1 MRSRAGGAVRWVEPV
16 CTAFRRDGT
25 APGREARARPPEAG
39 RGGSKGE
46 GRAGHV
52 NVHTRARTHT
62 RTHTPPESGCPARLR
77 ARRGPGWTA
86 VGSRARPCPSLSRAI
101 GRSGLSG
108 GSRGPRT
115 SGHGQTRR
123 TWLLVSD
130 SHGSG
135 HTVQRWLR
143 RDGRRN
149 GRGERG
155 ASGRPERE
163 AGLSSRR
170 PVPRNRGSLYHAGD
184 AVPRPGSSVFLC
196 SRLPGLLCG
205 GRRPAP
211 PHPVI
216 PAETDTPGC
225 FTRALGVGIWPHTQP
240 RGAPSSCRSSDCQRQ
255 PANRP
260 QVLEPSS
267 QPSHPALLGPPSTNQ
282 VPPASTARGVCL
294 QMDKDGR

>member
-1 MRSRAGGAVRWVEPV
+1 MTAASPPDCPWAAGRTDGRRWCPHTMDDRSGMSMRSRAGGAVRWVEPV

-39 RGGSKGE
+39 RGGSRGE
-46 GRAGHV
+46 GRAGRV
-52 NVHTRARTHT
+52 NVRTRARTHT

-135 HTVQRWLR
+135 HTVPRWLR

-155 ASGRPERE
+155 LLDAQSGR
-163 AGLSSRR
+163 
-170 PVPRNRGSLYHAGD
+170 RG
-184 AVPRPGSSVFLC
+184 
-196 SRLPGLLCG
+196 
-205 GRRPAP
+205 
-211 PHPVI
+211 
-216 PAETDTPGC
+216 
-225 FTRALGVGIWPHTQP
+225 
-240 RGAPSSCRSSDCQRQ
+240 
-255 PANRP
+255 
-260 QVLEPSS
+260 
-267 QPSHPALLGPPSTNQ
+267 
-282 VPPASTARGVCL
+282 
-294 QMDKDGR
+294 